1 MASFEKCQSKKI
13 YIFFQ
18 SQAYEMFLN
27 FWVERLSNEPLNIHQ
42 FRINEVIAMINS

>member
-13 YIFFQ
+13 VFFQ
-18 SQAYEMFLN
+18 SQAYETFLN
-27 FWVERLSNEPLNIHQ
+27 FWVERLSNEPLDIHQ